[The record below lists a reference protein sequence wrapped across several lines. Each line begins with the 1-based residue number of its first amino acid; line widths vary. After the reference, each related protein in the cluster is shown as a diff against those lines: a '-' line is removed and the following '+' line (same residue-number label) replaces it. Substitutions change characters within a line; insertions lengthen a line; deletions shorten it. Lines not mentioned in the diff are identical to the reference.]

1 MARIQR
7 SNTYDVIVIGAGA
20 AGMMAAI
27 RAAERGKKV
36 LLIEKN
42 TILGKKL
49 SISGGG
55 RCNITNGEFDAA
67 KLLSNFGDAKEF
79 LFSSFSQFGV
89 KDTFTFFESLGLPL
103 VVQGR
108 NRVFP
113 QTEKAI
119 DVVRALSGYLKEL
132 GVTIVRDSGVQRVIE
147 KAGWIQSV
155 VSGSQEYSAHAYI
168 CAVGGVSHP
177 ETGSTGDGFGWLKVL
192 GHTIIDPTP
201 TIVPLRAKE
210 QWIKK
215 LSGTTIPEMKIS
227 FYLDGKKKFSKVGPL
242 LFTHTGIS
250 GPTVLNS
257 AGAVGDLLYEGNVE
271 AFIDIAP
278 KEDVGIFDARIS
290 GIFIK
295 NKNKI
300 LKNVLKEIMPPGT
313 VEVFLSLLP
322 QIDPEKKVHS
332 VTKEERKSIAKLF
345 KAIPLTI
352 TGLMGFDQAVVADGG
367 VPLSEI
373 DTKTFRSKRIPNLF
387 IIGDLLN
394 IRRPSGGYSLQLCW
408 TTGHVAGI
416 NA

>member
-1 MARIQR
+1 
-7 SNTYDVIVIGAGA
+7 
-20 AGMMAAI
+20 
-27 RAAERGKKV
+27 
-36 LLIEKN
+36 
-42 TILGKKL
+42 
-49 SISGGG
+49 
-55 RCNITNGEFDAA
+55 
-67 KLLSNFGDAKEF
+67 
-79 LFSSFSQFGV
+79 
-89 KDTFTFFESLGLPL
+89 
-103 VVQGR
+103 
-108 NRVFP
+108 
-113 QTEKAI
+113 
-119 DVVRALSGYLKEL
+119 
-132 GVTIVRDSGVQRVIE
+132 
-147 KAGWIQSV
+147 
-155 VSGSQEYSAHAYI
+155 
-168 CAVGGVSHP
+168 
-177 ETGSTGDGFGWLKVL
+177 
-192 GHTIIDPTP
+192 
-201 TIVPLRAKE
+201 
-210 QWIKK
+210 
-215 LSGTTIPEMKIS
+215 
-227 FYLDGKKKFSKVGPL
+227 
-242 LFTHTGIS
+242 
-250 GPTVLNS
+250 LNS

-332 VTKEERKSIAKLF
+332 VTKEERKAIAKLL